1 MRRDHADL
9 YALCRHDPEADA
21 YFQALPE
28 DVRSQLSARMKQINT
43 LSAGPSGHLPP
54 CGGKVEAVEKV
65 APRKISHGGKV

>member
-28 DVRSQLSARMKQINT
+28 EIRYQLSGRIKQVNTFSDLRSHADTIMKEV
-43 LSAGPSGHLPP
+43 SGWQSK
-54 CGGKVEAVEKV
+54 G
-65 APRKISHGGKV
+65 

>member
-43 LSAGPSGHLPP
+43 LSDLRGHAARLMGCGPHT
-54 CGGKVEAVEKV
+54 
-65 APRKISHGGKV
+65 

>member
-28 DVRSQLSARMKQINT
+28 DIQSRLSGRMKQINT
-43 LSAGPSGHLPP
+43 LSDLRGHADALQR
-54 CGGKVEAVEKV
+54 
-65 APRKISHGGKV
+65 APRSGTGGA